1 MLLASFGLM
10 RGGAMF
16 WLVIAQLVSL
26 LLDMFAVRRQ
36 SDGAKDLEIVVLR
49 HQLRL
54 LERRQPRPRLS
65 RWERLTLA
73 LLATTLRQ
81 LTREGRERLSRG
93 LILVRP
99 ATVLRWHRDLVR
111 RKWTFRGGRSTGR
124 RPTDA
129 SLEALIVRLAR
140 ENARWG
146 YA

>member
-73 LLATTLRQ
+73 LLVTKLRRVTTGA
-81 LTREGRERLSRG
+81 RECWSWSVV
-93 LILVRP
+93 LVTP
-99 ATVLRWHRDLVR
+99 ATVLRWHRELVR
-111 RKWTFRGGRSTGR
+111 R
-124 RPTDA
+124 
-129 SLEALIVRLAR
+129 
-140 ENARWG
+140 
-146 YA
+146 